1 MMIYQEL
8 YSRGMIIFHRQYIQY
23 IYLFIYLYIYAVCF
37 FASLKICVRV
47 FSDHLLRPSSRLWN
61 NYIQLRGCDWWRDG
75 KRFFYP
81 PQPKKGP
88 PINQRRLRGATQI
101 NKEGFFSLQ
110 LQERVVV
117 VVVGGGPSEKPYE
130 KTSIIHSVLHT
141 YIYIHITQAE
151 FTGRE
156 RKDGRH

>member
-1 MMIYQEL
+1 MQ
-8 YSRGMIIFHRQYIQY
+8 F
-23 IYLFIYLYIYAVCF
+23 V

-110 LQERVVV
+110 LQERVMVGR
-117 VVVGGGPSEKPYE
+117 GGG
-130 KTSIIHSVLHT
+130 TV
-141 YIYIHITQAE
+141 
-151 FTGRE
+151 
-156 RKDGRH
+156 